1 MDRLLD
7 RVGRSVDVQGVIVV
21 HKNIFVQVFDGGEV
35 CGVVYPG
42 SRIVR
47 VELHPVDFDSPLG
60 SEIVVRPFP
69 LTFSVIA
76 TTDISRF
83 VDLGFIASMQP
94 THATSDM
101 NMAEGHI
108 GTERIKGAYAWR
120 SLLNQGATISAGS
133 DLTVESAN
141 PFHGLPFFGSVF
153 ATPAAL

>member
-83 VDLGFIASMQP
+83 VDLGLIVLMQP
-94 THATSDM
+94 MHATSDM
-101 NMAEGHI
+101 NMAEDLI
-108 GTERIKGAYAWR
+108 GPERIKRAYAWR

-133 DLTVESAN
+133 DIPVESAN
-141 PFHGLPFFGSVF
+141 PFHGLPFFGSAF
-153 ATPAAL
+153 AAPAAL